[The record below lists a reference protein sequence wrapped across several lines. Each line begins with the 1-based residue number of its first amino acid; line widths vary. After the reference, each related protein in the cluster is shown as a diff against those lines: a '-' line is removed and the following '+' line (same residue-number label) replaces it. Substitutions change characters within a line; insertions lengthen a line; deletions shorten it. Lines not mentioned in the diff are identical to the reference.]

1 MRTIPPASSARR
13 WKRQPSRRPSNPP
26 STDRQKATAP
36 MTPAAVRMST
46 SMHVRET
53 PTARA
58 SMLVAT
64 ARAVSRPGV
73 RAAGSGRAWVP
84 QP

>member
-1 MRTIPPASSARR
+1 
-13 WKRQPSRRPSNPP
+13 
-26 STDRQKATAP
+26 